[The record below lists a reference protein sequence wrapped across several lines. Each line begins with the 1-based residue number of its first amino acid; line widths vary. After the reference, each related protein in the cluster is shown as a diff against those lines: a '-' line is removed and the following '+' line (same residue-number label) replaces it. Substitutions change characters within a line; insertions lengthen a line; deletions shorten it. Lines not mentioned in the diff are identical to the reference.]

1 MEQQKAC
8 NELLRKRNDLIAVL
22 ESEIRDSDNQYKTL
36 IEEYHE
42 NTAVL
47 ASRMESQIQALE
59 GLINSERKN
68 LENAYTNQKVDHLKR
83 NERNWQVI
91 IVGSLKSNYVIKI
104 GYVKVKLEAVNRT
117 SEDQMEARLKTL
129 RDNEKELDDIII
141 TDSEAF
147 IEMKHKMEQSIGI
160 VGSSCQ

>member
-1 MEQQKAC
+1 MDLYEKIMDQQQSC
-8 NELLRKRNDLIAVL
+8 NELLRKRNDLISSL

-68 LENAYTNQKVDHLKR
+68 LEMAYANQKFEHLKK
-83 NERNWQVI
+83 NDRNWQV
-91 IVGSLKSNYVIKI
+91 
-104 GYVKVKLEAVNRT
+104 KLETVNRT
-117 SEDQMEARLKTL
+117 SEEQMDLRLKTL
-129 RDNEKELDDIII
+129 QDNEKELDDIII

-147 IEMKHKMEQSIGI
+147 IEMKHKMEQSIGK
-160 VGSSCQ
+160 GWF